1 MKNQI
6 QQEYLSFKAKVDRER
21 TTLERLAD
29 WLTVKLGSI
38 EALVIHL
45 IVFVAWIVINL
56 GFTPI
61 QVFDPYPFGLLT
73 MLVSLE
79 AIFLS
84 LFVLIS
90 ENREQR
96 INDVREELNLVL
108 TKIIEKKIDALTLL
122 VARSI
127 RGRKSRQVK
136 EALEPVDIET
146 LEVTLKEE
154 VGK

>member
-6 QQEYLSFKAKVDRER
+6 QQEYLSFKAKVDKER
-21 TTLERLAD
+21 TPLECLAD

-38 EALVIHL
+38 EALAIHL
-45 IVFVAWIVINL
+45 IVFAAWIVINL

-108 TKIIEKKIDALTLL
+108 TKIIEKKIDALTQL
-122 VARSI
+122 VSRSI